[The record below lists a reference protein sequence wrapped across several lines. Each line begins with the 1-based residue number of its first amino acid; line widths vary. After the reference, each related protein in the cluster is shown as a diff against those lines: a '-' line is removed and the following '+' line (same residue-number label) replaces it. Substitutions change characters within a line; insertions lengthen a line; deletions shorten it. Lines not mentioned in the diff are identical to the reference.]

1 MPNREE
7 LQDFCKILK
16 DHYELPDDFLE
27 TKFLH
32 MPGKNIMNRLQ
43 QAVLALYD
51 YDDAADDIS
60 VENTLEQGLNIL
72 AKLPSIICYAYQ
84 SKMHR
89 YNKKSLVIHPVQQKL
104 SIAENILY
112 M

>member
-1 MPNREE
+1 MAICVR
-7 LQDFCKILK
+7 IL
-16 DHYELPDDFLE
+16 
-27 TKFLH
+27 
-32 MPGKNIMNRLQ
+32 MNRLQ

-51 YDDAADDIS
+51 YDDAPDNIS

-89 YNKKSLVIHPVQQKL
+89 YNKESLVIHPAQEQPIIGLLGIQFLVIYAQ
-104 SIAENILY
+104 IPH
-112 M
+112 

>member
-1 MPNREE
+1 
-7 LQDFCKILK
+7 
-16 DHYELPDDFLE
+16 
-27 TKFLH
+27 
-32 MPGKNIMNRLQ
+32 MNRLQ

-51 YDDAADDIS
+51 YDDAPDNIS

-89 YNKKSLVIHPVQQKL
+89 YNKESLVIHPPQENL
-104 SIAENILY
+104 STAENILY
-112 M
+112 LLRPDSKYTKLEAKNPGSCAGSPCGARRRK

>member
-1 MPNREE
+1 M
-7 LQDFCKILK
+7 
-16 DHYELPDDFLE
+16 E

-72 AKLPSIICYAYQ
+72 AKLPKHHLLCLSEQDA
-84 SKMHR
+84 
-89 YNKKSLVIHPVQQKL
+89 SL
-104 SIAENILY
+104 
-112 M
+112 